1 MTELIVAEGLT
12 KYYDGKVGIEDV
24 GFSVRKG
31 EAFAYLGPNGAGK
44 TTTIRLL
51 LGFLRPTRGRAIVM
65 GADTRDDRA
74 MARVK
79 AEIGYL
85 AEDFTF
91 PRGLKGREVL
101 RYFAEIRGGQSR
113 AEEVFSLL
121 PLDLEKRVEEYSKG
135 MRQILA
141 ITLALSHDPE
151 LLILDEPTTGL
162 DPLMRERLLS
172 FLREEVRRG
181 KTVFFSSHV
190 LGEVQKVADRVCL
203 IKGGKVVSLEDLPS
217 LLSKLGK
224 IIRARLG
231 RPLDPR
237 KLEGLGRP
245 ELAEGGREVTIIAE
259 GKYSEILALLAEHG
273 LEDIEVR
280 NMTLEEVFLH
290 IYKR

>member
-1 MTELIVAEGLT
+1 MTEVIVAEGLT
-12 KYYDGKVGIEDV
+12 KYYDGRVGIEDV
-24 GFSVRKG
+24 SFSVRRG

-51 LGFLRPTRGRAIVM
+51 LGFMRPTRGRAIVM
-65 GADTRDDRA
+65 GVDTREDRL
-74 MARVK
+74 MTKVK

-85 AEDFTF
+85 AEDFTL
-91 PRGLKGREVL
+91 PRGLKGKEVL
-101 RYFAEIRGGQSR
+101 RHFAEIRGVRSR
-113 AEEVFSLL
+113 AEEIFSIL

-141 ITLALSHDPE
+141 IALALSHDPD

-162 DPLMRERLLS
+162 DPLMRDRLLG

-224 IIRARLG
+224 IVRARLSK
-231 RPLDPR
+231 PLDLK
-237 KLEGLGRP
+237 KLEGLGRA
-245 ELAEGGREVTIIAE
+245 ELTEGGREVTIVAE
-259 GKYSEILALLAEHG
+259 GKYSEILTLLAEYG
-273 LEDIEVR
+273 IEDIEVR
-280 NMTLEEVFLH
+280 NMTLEEAFLH
-290 IYKR
+290 IYRR